1 MAPEV
6 LENDSYSEK
15 ADVYSYGIVLWEI
28 LAREP
33 PFASYTP
40 FQIISKV
47 VQDHER
53 PPLSKIAEDC
63 PRELIVI
70 MRACWEQNPQRRPRF
85 SDVI

>member
-6 LENDSYSEK
+6 LQNQPYSEK

-33 PFASYTP
+33 PFAMYKP
-40 FQIISKV
+40 LQIAQKV
-47 VQDHER
+47 VEEAER
-53 PPLSKIAEDC
+53 PPLSKIPDDC
-63 PRELIVI
+63 PKELIVI
-70 MRACWEQNPQRRPRF
+70 MRACWEQNPNNRPNF